1 MRDDGDVQFT
11 PAPDAEVAFNAS
23 PDLRASGSARSSGAE
38 SAIGQAKDRA
48 EDLMETAQH
57 RAKSAAESKL
67 SVGKEQAAD
76 RLSGVVQGLRS
87 SSDQFGNQETIQ
99 RLVSRAADRV
109 GDFADHLRN
118 RDVPQLIDEVE
129 DFARRQPAAFLGGA
143 FAVGLL
149 GARFLKSSRD
159 NLVDEGVRGRWSTE
173 QLTSRTRDREDAIGR
188 PNAPGYQRPED
199 RMS

>member
-1 MRDDGDVQFT
+1 MREDGDVQFT
-11 PAPDAEVAFNAS
+11 PAPDAEVAFSPS
-23 PDLRASGSARSSGAE
+23 PDLHAGSTRRGSGAD

-57 RAKSAAESKL
+57 RAKNVAESKL
-67 SVGKEQAAD
+67 SAGKEQAVD
-76 RLSGVVQGLRS
+76 RLSGVAQGLRS

-99 RLVSRAADRV
+99 RLVSQAADRV
-109 GDFADHLRN
+109 GDFANHLRN
-118 RDVPQLIDEVE
+118 RDVPELIDEVE

-143 FAVGLL
+143 FAMGLL

-173 QLTSRTRDREDAIGR
+173 RLTSRVHDSEDAIGR
-188 PNAPGYQRPED
+188 PNAPGYEPPSD
-199 RMS
+199 RMR